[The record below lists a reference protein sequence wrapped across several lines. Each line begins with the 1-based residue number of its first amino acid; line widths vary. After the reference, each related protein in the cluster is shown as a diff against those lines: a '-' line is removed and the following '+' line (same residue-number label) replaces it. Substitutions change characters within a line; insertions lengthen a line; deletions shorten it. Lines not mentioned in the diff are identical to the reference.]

1 MTNLKFSPVI
11 VNVSTLV
18 FSGGVAGGCSAAG
31 GCSIGNAAGG
41 VCTGGVVS
49 WVHPTA
55 RMTVAKS
62 NIDTISVFIGKA
74 PSPGFIKVV
83 KEGMFW
89 NVVCMMAL

>member
-1 MTNLKFSPVI
+1 
-11 VNVSTLV
+11 
-18 FSGGVAGGCSAAG
+18 
-31 GCSIGNAAGG
+31 
-41 VCTGGVVS
+41 
-49 WVHPTA
+49 
-55 RMTVAKS
+55 MTVAKS